1 MKVDNAIILAAGTA
15 SRFAPLSYE
24 IPKGLVEVKGEIL
37 IERQIKQ
44 LKESGIPEIIIV
56 TGYKSQAFAY
66 LKDKYNVVLVHN
78 PDYLTRNNHSSIYA
92 VRDYLKNSYICS
104 SDNYFIR
111 NPFTSEVEESYYSAI
126 YAKGKTSEWC
136 ISEENN
142 WIKSVHIGGANSW
155 IMLGHVFLSE
165 AFSKKFLYILRQEY
179 TKRETKDKLWE
190 NIYIEHIH
198 ELPMQI
204 RKYPADFIFE
214 FDTLDELRKFDTS
227 YVNNTRSD
235 ILKNIAR
242 DLGITEA
249 QIHNI
254 ETIKNKNNA
263 AIGFVFEC
271 SKKYKYVY
279 ELQKLEEVKW

>member
-24 IPKGLVEVKGEIL
+24 IPKGLIEVKGEVL

-44 LKESGIPEIIIV
+44 LKEAGIPEIIIV

-66 LKDKYNVVLVHN
+66 LKDKYNVILVHN

-104 SDNYFIR
+104 SDNYFIK

-126 YAKGKTSEWC
+126 YAQGETSEWC
-136 ISEENN
+136 ITEENN
-142 WIKSVHIGGANSW
+142 WIKAVHICGANSW
-155 IMLGHVFLSE
+155 IMLGHVFWLE
-165 AFSKKFLYILRQEY
+165 AFSKKFLSILQQEY
-179 TKRETKDKLWE
+179 SQRETKDKLWE

-235 ILKNIAR
+235 ILKHIAH

-254 ETIKNKNNA
+254 KAIKNENNS

-279 ELQKLEEVKW
+279 ETQKLEEVNW

>member
-44 LKESGIPEIIIV
+44 LQKAGIPEIIIV

-66 LKDKYNVVLVHN
+66 LKEKYNVVLVHN

-104 SDNYFIR
+104 SDNYFIK

-136 ISEENN
+136 ITEENS
-142 WIKSVHIGGANSW
+142 WIKAVHIVGANSW
-155 IMLGHVFLSE
+155 IMLGHVFWSE
-165 AFSKKFLYILRQEY
+165 TFSKKFLSILQQEY
-179 TKRETKDKLWE
+179 GQRETKDKLWE

-227 YVNNTRSD
+227 YVNNTRSN
-235 ILKNIAR
+235 ILKHIAH
-242 DLGITEA
+242 DLGTTEA
-249 QIHNI
+249 KIHNI
-254 ETIKNKNNA
+254 KAIKNENNA

-271 SKKYKYVY
+271 SRKYKYVY
-279 ELQKLEEVKW
+279 ELQKLEEVN